1 MADNYLEKHRE
12 EYEKRKELWLKSRKT
27 YKRPSMKKNA
37 KSTYHLTNQVA
48 SQSKNDK

>member
-27 YKRPSMKKNA
+27 YKRSSMKKDT
-37 KSTYHLTNQVA
+37 KSTINSTNQAA
-48 SQSKNDK
+48 SQSKDDK